1 MEPHRSIK
9 SEIKAKESSPLITIA
24 SEAPLEKACE
34 LMAEND
40 IRRLPVM
47 ENDKLVGIISV
58 RLTKAP
64 KHVRKF
70 YPGNKR

>member
-1 MEPHRSIK
+1 M
-9 SEIKAKESSPLITIA
+9 ITIA
-24 SEAPLEKACE
+24 PEAPLEKACE

-58 RLTKAP
+58 RNILTKAP

-70 YPGNKR
+70 YPGNKK